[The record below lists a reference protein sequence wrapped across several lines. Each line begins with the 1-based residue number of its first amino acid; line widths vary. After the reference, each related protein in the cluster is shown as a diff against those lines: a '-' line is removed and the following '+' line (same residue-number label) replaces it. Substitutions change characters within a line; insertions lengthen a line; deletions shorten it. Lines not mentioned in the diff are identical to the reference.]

1 MAGKYSATYRSDP
14 KNVATARHAVAN
26 FARSCGFSTV
36 EVMEIE
42 IATGEALANAVQ
54 HGRGKQGGTFIVR
67 AECWD
72 ESIVVEVRDS
82 GRGFG
87 RPDPPQMD
95 PVLGMPARG
104 FGITLMRTL
113 MNEVTYS
120 DNGSSVKLVRH
131 RQHSENNGH
140 GTDRR

>member
-1 MAGKYSATYRSDP
+1 MD
-14 KNVATARHAVAN
+14 
-26 FARSCGFSTV
+26 
-36 EVMEIE
+36 IE

-54 HGRGKQGGTFIVR
+54 HGRPKQGSTFILR

-72 ESIVVEVRDS
+72 ESIVIEVRDS

-87 RPDPPQMD
+87 RPDPPQND
-95 PVLGMPARG
+95 PALGMPARG
-104 FGITLMRTL
+104 FGITLMRAL

-131 RQHSENNGH
+131 RQRSERNGH
-140 GTDRR
+140 GTGR